1 MTSQIQEQENW
12 GGGGGGETATNFV
25 HEEVFNVQD

>member
-1 MTSQIQEQENW
+1 MTSQIQERENW
-12 GGGGGGETATNFV
+12 GGGGGGGTATNFV

>member
-12 GGGGGGETATNFV
+12 GGGGGGTATNFV